1 MVPRPTPLP
10 PPLPFAYGLKPTVA
24 PSLDPCER
32 LPQFAEHDLSAEAAL
47 VHEQLDGCLS
57 ALQALGDNPN
67 TVRKDEAA
75 WRRYWVP
82 LTELL

>member
-1 MVPRPTPLP
+1 M
-10 PPLPFAYGLKPTVA
+10 
-24 PSLDPCER
+24 
-32 LPQFAEHDLSAEAAL
+32 
-47 VHEQLDGCLS
+47 HEQLDGCLS

-82 LTELL
+82 LTEVLGVARWRENPTTPDAILREAHLLCKILLL